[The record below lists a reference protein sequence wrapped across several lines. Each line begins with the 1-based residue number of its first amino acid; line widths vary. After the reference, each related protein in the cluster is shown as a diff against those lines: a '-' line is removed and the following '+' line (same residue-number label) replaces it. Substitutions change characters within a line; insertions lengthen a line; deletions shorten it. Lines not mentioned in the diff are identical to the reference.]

1 MAYSLWLLLGLMFL
15 SYLLAF
21 GVIFRKSRD
30 LRCKIFSGAMIF
42 SVFASY
48 LLIIYHFF
56 LSPGTVSID
65 IFMVVSIVLLTIALL
80 LPEFSKFSARSSISR
95 RLERRYYDPSVVDF
109 LILYTFNWINV
120 FMFVS
125 IPHSIALNGSS
136 IAQYIIKHPLRLLT
150 ISFVWLLGGNVP
162 AEEFPI
168 DYPYIGPGLIVF
180 IVNTLILIATYFNAW
195 LDKVM
200 LRLKHHRL
208 KDKPI
213 GLRLREH
220 AVIWGDSKLIK
231 EIVREYVAKDEIL
244 PRDIVLVSKRMR
256 DIQFISAAGSIVY
269 PRLWAIDGSLGD
281 PDTLLLADMGY
292 AHEFGII
299 DAMSGNPKEETGN
312 QSAGKPESR
321 KSKEEPLT
329 EKIRYQDIISAVSEI
344 SVRNYK
350 AQICAVVRT
359 DKDRW
364 DLDRIRKIFRKEL
377 SEKERAEDDFIMS
390 AQEIKAALR
399 RFADSTP
406 GIIDVLYDIFSYR
419 NLGGVDSNTNIN
431 ILPLSKPK
439 NADEPFIRGTI
450 IYFPIKVK
458 NTGDSNDD
466 KTQWF
471 MITGFKRHLGEG
483 DAGKIFECET
493 VGRSFTTGYGNLKAY
508 KLEFKGDKC
517 PQFHQIISSPCAGM
531 DELADVVNAIA
542 SLRRDENNEQK
553 DGIRKRDDG
562 SSDSNIRNGV
572 IYLRTEVES
581 FLLGETIL
589 RNFRRRIAQ
598 VKTRKDEKDDSF
610 WHSIIL
616 DIVDVPL
623 FSSVLVARCLLT
635 DKGNRLFKF
644 MKDYKGNPFIL
655 FYANGRVSIEEVFK
669 RCKERE
675 AVPIYARKIRTG
687 DGDGNNSAKP
697 GVLIYAMKY
706 KQKER

>member
-1 MAYSLWLLLGLMFL
+1 MFL
-15 SYLLAF
+15 SYFLAF

-42 SVFASY
+42 SVLASY

-56 LSPGTVSID
+56 LSPGAISID
-65 IFMVVSIVLLTIALL
+65 IFMVISIVLLTIALL

-299 DAMSGNPKEETGN
+299 DAMSGYPKGNLGN
-312 QSAGKPESR
+312 QSTR
-321 KSKEEPLT
+321 KSGSNKPKEEPLT

-364 DLDRIRKIFRKEL
+364 DLARIRKIFRKEL
-377 SEKERAEDDFIMS
+377 SEKERTEEDFIMS

-399 RFADSTP
+399 RFTDSTP

-431 ILPLSKPK
+431 ILPLNKPK
-439 NADEPFIRGTI
+439 NADEPFIIGTR
-450 IYFPIKVK
+450 IYFPIKVQ
-458 NTGDSNDD
+458 NAENNGYD
-466 KTQWF
+466 KIQWF
-471 MITGFKRHLGEG
+471 MITGFKRYLGEG
-483 DAGKIFECET
+483 DAGEIIECET
-493 VGRSFTTGYGNLKAY
+493 VGRSFTKGYGNLKAY

-517 PQFHQIISSPCAGM
+517 PQFYQIISSPCAGM

-542 SLRRDENNEQK
+542 SLKKDEDNEQK
-553 DGIRKRDDG
+553 YGISKQHNN
-562 SSDSNIRNGV
+562 SSVREGI

-598 VKTRKDEKDDSF
+598 VKTQKNEKDDSF

-635 DKGNRLFKF
+635 DRGNRLFKF
-644 MKDYKGNPFIL
+644 MKNYKGNPFIL
-655 FYANGRVSIEEVFK
+655 FYANGKVSIEEIFE
-669 RCKERE
+669 RCKESG

-687 DGDGNNSAKP
+687 NGGGNNSTKP

-706 KQKER
+706 K